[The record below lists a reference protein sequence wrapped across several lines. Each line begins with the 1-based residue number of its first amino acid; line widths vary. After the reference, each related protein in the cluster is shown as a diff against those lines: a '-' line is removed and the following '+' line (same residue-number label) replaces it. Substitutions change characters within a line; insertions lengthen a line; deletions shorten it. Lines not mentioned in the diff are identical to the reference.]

1 MDLTSNLQHDRE
13 VESVSEKIAD
23 LIWEIWRVSKTA
35 SHPVWVGE
43 VTPEQ
48 YSILRFLSA
57 NGPQRVK
64 DIATYI
70 GTTASPVTISVKRLE
85 RQSLV
90 KRKRNTKDERV
101 VIVQLTEEGKE
112 RFEMWRLRRREA
124 ISRIFE
130 SLNQKEKLSLLGL
143 LKKVSLSNN

>member
-1 MDLTSNLQHDRE
+1 LSSRLENE
-13 VESVSEKIAD
+13 KEESVSERIAD
-23 LIWEIWRVSKTA
+23 LIWEIWRASKTA

-48 YSILRFLSA
+48 YTILRFLNT

-64 DIATYI
+64 DIAAYI

-85 RQSLV
+85 KQKLV
-90 KRKRNTKDERV
+90 KRERNSKDERV
-101 VIVQLTEEGKE
+101 VNVQLTGEGKE

-124 ISRIFE
+124 ISVVFE
-130 SLNQKEKLSLLGL
+130 SLNQKEKKTLLGL
-143 LKKVSLSNN
+143 LQKVLLSNN

>member
-1 MDLTSNLQHDRE
+1 LSCWLENE
-13 VESVSEKIAD
+13 KEESVSERIAD
-23 LIWEIWRVSKTA
+23 LIWEIWRASKTA

-48 YSILRFLSA
+48 YTILRFLNT

-64 DIATYI
+64 DIAAYI

-85 RQSLV
+85 KQKLV
-90 KRKRNTKDERV
+90 KRERNSKDERV
-101 VIVQLTEEGKE
+101 VNVQLTGEGKE

-124 ISRIFE
+124 ISVVFE
-130 SLNQKEKLSLLGL
+130 SLNQKEKKTLLGL
-143 LKKVSLSNN
+143 LQKVLLSNN